1 MLCDQALSRGHT
13 LTLKHFIFDEASN
26 IIGVGV
32 GTAGCRVASKISGF
46 KTGIHHFY
54 YLSCDENDLRGLTES
69 IYIPLTHLRREPA
82 AVRGVGVKHLN
93 KIREVVKGAKLTLI
107 ISGLG
112 GATGSGLAP
121 LVAEAA
127 KEQGSPVLA
136 VAIMPSDFEH
146 SKLFYSSIALR
157 HLSRACDHVIVI
169 DNNDFTQTLSDK
181 PILDVYEEINER
193 IAFALSRLLGAF
205 EKEDYPVGLDK
216 TITASIKDRFTLLA
230 LSDRVDVLEAVGE
243 AVASIYKKADPAEA
257 ESALLYL
264 SGSKNLLAG
273 EVEDSVKHLA
283 TLLRDGG
290 VRVECGFSTCG
301 YSKVTSVVLVSGFK
315 KIKLANYDVLD
326 SIFGAE
332 RTLDSGPECTLDLPF
347 NNITQLE

>member
-1 MLCDQALSRGHT
+1 MLCDQGLSRGHT
-13 LTLKHFIFDEASN
+13 LTLKHFIFDEDAS

-32 GTAGCRVASKISGF
+32 GTAGCRVASRISKF
-46 KTGIHHFY
+46 KTGINRFY
-54 YLSCDENDLRGLTES
+54 YLSCDENDLKGLSGS
-69 IYIPLTHLRREPA
+69 IYIPLTQLRREPA
-82 AVRGVGVKHLN
+82 VVRGAGVKYLN
-93 KIREVVKGAKLTLI
+93 KIREVVKGAKLTFI

-127 KEQGSPVLA
+127 REQGSLVLA
-136 VAIMPSDFEH
+136 VAIMPSNFER
-146 SKLFYSSIALR
+146 SKLFYSSVALR
-157 HLSRACDHVIVI
+157 HLSRACDYIIII

-193 IAFALSRLLGAF
+193 LAFALSRLLGAS
-205 EKEDYPVGLDK
+205 EKEDYAIGLEK
-216 TITASIKDRFTLLA
+216 TVTASIKDRFTLLS
-230 LSDRVDVLEAVGE
+230 LSDRVDMLEAVSE
-243 AVASIYKKADPAEA
+243 AVARIYKKVDPNEA

-273 EVEDSVKHLA
+273 EVEDSVKHLT
-283 TLLRDGG
+283 TLLKGG
-290 VRVECGFSTCG
+290 AVRVEYGFSTSG

-315 KIKLANYDVLD
+315 KIKLANYDVLE
-326 SIFGAE
+326 SIFEPE
-332 RTLDSGPECTLDLPF
+332 RRLDSGPECALDLPF

>member
-1 MLCDQALSRGHT
+1 MSRRYA
-13 LTLKHFIFDEASN
+13 LTLKHFIFDGASN

-46 KTGIHHFY
+46 KTGIQRFY
-54 YLSCDENDLRGLTES
+54 YLSCDENDLKGLDES

-82 AVRGVGVKHLN
+82 VVRGAGVKHLN
-93 KIREVVKGAKLTLI
+93 KIREAVKGAKLTLI

-127 KEQGSPVLA
+127 KEQGSPVMA
-136 VAIMPSDFEH
+136 VAIMPSNFEY

-157 HLSRACDHVIVI
+157 HLSRACDHIIVI
-169 DNNDFTQTLSDK
+169 DNNDFIQALSDK

-193 IAFALSRLLGAF
+193 ITFALSRLLGAF
-205 EKEDYPVGLDK
+205 EKEDYAVGLEK
-216 TITASIKDRFTLLA
+216 TVTTSIKDRFTLLA
-230 LSDRVDVLEAVGE
+230 LSDRVDMLEAVSE

-273 EVEDSVKHLA
+273 EVEDSVKHLT
-283 TLLRDGG
+283 TLLRDGE
-290 VRVECGFSTCG
+290 VRVEYGFSTCG

-315 KIKLANYDVLD
+315 KIKLANYDVLE
-326 SIFGAE
+326 SIFGPE
-332 RTLDSGPECTLDLPF
+332 RVLDSGPDCTVDLPF
-347 NNITQLE
+347 SNITQLE